1 MNHIK
6 ILIADD
12 HPMMREALK
21 TAVQDE
27 PDMQVVGEAT
37 NGLEA
42 LDLARELAPD
52 VLLLDLLMPKLGGLE
67 VLERLQKETPH
78 VKVLVVSS
86 LEDEGKILAAV
97 QSGAL
102 GYFPKTASRNYLLEG
117 IRKVAD
123 GVPYLP
129 AGIAAMLFKGLREMK
144 VAAPEPQG
152 SRPRHEPLTERQAEV
167 LRLVGDG
174 RQGAVGHRMAPV
186 GAEIAQVGQALG
198 GTGAIDQVGDH
209 LRVRI
214 QGPRHD
220 VGLLGGLQLVEHRR
234 AGRGDAP
241 GVVGPDRSGGGTGAA
256 GGIDGGQAVQGPA
269 VAGAVDGIGQG
280 RAGRCRGRVDPG
292 KAAGV
297 AGQVAQGAQFVIEQA
312 AVEMV
317 DEFAQGPGIA
327 QGIGRR
333 PGGAVAQVVCA
344 QPIPEGGDPGPPP
357 SATTGSGSRRLP
369 RARRRLQSARAIDRT
384 GARWS
389 T

>member
-42 LDLARELAPD
+42 LDLARDLAPD

-174 RQGAVGHRMAPV
+174 RSDR
-186 GAEIAQVGQALG
+186 EIGEIL
-198 GTGAIDQVGDH
+198 H
-209 LRVRI
+209 LTEATVRSHVHNI
-214 QGPRHD
+214 
-220 VGLLGGLQLVEHRR
+220 LRR
-234 AGRGDAP
+234 LDLET
-241 GVVGPDRSGGGTGAA
+241 RS
-256 GGIDGGQAVQGPA
+256 QAVA
-269 VAGAVDGIGQG
+269 YV
-280 RAGRCRGRVDPG
+280 
-292 KAAGV
+292 
-297 AGQVAQGAQFVIEQA
+297 
-312 AVEMV
+312 
-317 DEFAQGPGIA
+317 
-327 QGIGRR
+327 
-333 PGGAVAQVVCA
+333 
-344 QPIPEGGDPGPPP
+344 
-357 SATTGSGSRRLP
+357 L
-369 RARRRLQSARAIDRT
+369 RT
-384 GARWS
+384 GAGK
-389 T
+389 

>member
-174 RQGAVGHRMAPV
+174 RSDR
-186 GAEIAQVGQALG
+186 EIGEIL
-198 GTGAIDQVGDH
+198 H
-209 LRVRI
+209 LTEATVRSHVHNI
-214 QGPRHD
+214 
-220 VGLLGGLQLVEHRR
+220 LRR
-234 AGRGDAP
+234 LDLET
-241 GVVGPDRSGGGTGAA
+241 RS
-256 GGIDGGQAVQGPA
+256 QAVA
-269 VAGAVDGIGQG
+269 YV
-280 RAGRCRGRVDPG
+280 
-292 KAAGV
+292 
-297 AGQVAQGAQFVIEQA
+297 
-312 AVEMV
+312 
-317 DEFAQGPGIA
+317 
-327 QGIGRR
+327 
-333 PGGAVAQVVCA
+333 
-344 QPIPEGGDPGPPP
+344 
-357 SATTGSGSRRLP
+357 L
-369 RARRRLQSARAIDRT
+369 RT
-384 GARWS
+384 GAGK
-389 T
+389 